1 MKKRILPILM
11 LSVLA
16 LGCSARASAKSVP
29 LNGKVFPDKVVQQ
42 KLKKWDK
49 NRDGRLSGKELKKIR
64 KLDFEAKQT
73 SKRAVKFTYKS
84 LNCKGLDKLTSLK
97 SLSVTRGYRIRNL
110 TSDSLKILNVDQ
122 YSLSKLN
129 VSKIPNL
136 EEFYVN
142 TVAEFEDACDTAYR
156 AVKNPLTD
164 LSDLPNLR
172 KLDYWYTEDE
182 RDVIVNISQNTK
194 LESVRIE
201 GCVQDFDGTGFTELK
216 SLDLMDA
223 KGTVNLSSQSKLKSL
238 FCSGRDVVLT
248 LPTQSVLEKC
258 SLDNVKGIDVSNQT
272 ELTYLGLQG
281 VDLYSELS
289 QNTKLEYF
297 SFDYVK
303 LAKNIDLTNKPWLK
317 TVYITAV
324 VDVNI
329 DLAQNTCLET
339 LYLHGITIGKFVMP
353 ENDPGLKHLQIE
365 ECNIPEV
372 NLNGCPNIEA
382 IILSCN
388 GNLTSCFLMPKI
400 TAGNL
405 LKLKYV
411 SLRGSKMA
419 VCKEYSI
426 ADFDISIASNLKNL
440 WVEYLPNYQFD
451 ISWFPKIE
459 DWGRRGE

>member
-16 LGCSARASAKSVP
+16 LGCSARVSAKSVP

-73 SKRAVKFTYKS
+73 SKEATKFTYKS

-110 TSDSLKILNVDQ
+110 TSNSLKILNVDQ

-129 VSKIPNL
+129 VSKVPNL
-136 EEFYVN
+136 EEFYVKP
-142 TVAEFEDACDTAYR
+142 VSEFEDACDTDYR
-156 AVKNPLTD
+156 AVKKPLTD

-172 KLDYWYTEDE
+172 KLEYGYTEDD
-182 RDVIVNISQNTK
+182 RQVIVNISQNTK

-201 GCVQDFDGTGFTELK
+201 AWVQDFDGTGFTELK
-216 SLDLMDA
+216 SLVLNRA

-258 SLDNVKGIDVSNQT
+258 SLNNVNGIDVSNQT
-272 ELTYLGLQG
+272 ELTYLVLQG
-281 VDLYSELS
+281 VDLYSDLS
-289 QNTKLEYF
+289 QNAKLEYF
-297 SFDYVK
+297 SFSYGK
-303 LAKNIDLTNKPWLK
+303 LMKNINVSNIPWLEDMSL
-317 TVYITAV
+317 TGVA
-324 VDVNI
+324 DVNI
-329 DLAQNTCLET
+329 DLSINTSLKT
-339 LYLHGITIGKFVMP
+339 LYLHSVTIGTFIMP
-353 ENDPGLKHLQIE
+353 ADNPDFKSLRIEN
-365 ECNIPEV
+365 CNIPEV
-372 NLNGCPNIEA
+372 NLNGCPNIKS
-382 IILSCN
+382 ISLWCN
-388 GNLTSCFLMPKI
+388 GLLPDDYRLPKI
-400 TAGNL
+400 IASDL
-405 LKLKYV
+405 SKLETV
-411 SLRGSKMA
+411 SLTGGGPAS
-419 VCKEYSI
+419 CKEYSI
-426 ADFDISIASNLKNL
+426 SDFDISIASNLKNL
-440 WVEYLPNYQFD
+440 WVEFLPNYQFD